1 MCYTYTVSFILEKC
15 HYQNVVACERS
26 FPLSEIKMGS
36 CKGWS
41 VLHLLHWPQKG
52 WSDSQCL
59 NRILYIKILLQEF
72 CSTAT
77 CIILDWCHLC
87 FWCCSQRWWFHGDLY
102 SPCRF
107 ALKSSPCAHL
117 LEWLLD
123 STTRLQFPIIYSF
136 RYFSFLRIPI
146 QFTNYFGLPRWLNHP
161 FYNIREKNQQWLKAI
176 WKCSL
181 I

>member
-1 MCYTYTVSFILEKC
+1 MIGPALTSLATKGLIRFTVFK
-15 HYQNVVACERS
+15 QNT
-26 FPLSEIKMGS
+26 
-36 CKGWS
+36 
-41 VLHLLHWPQKG
+41 LHK
-52 WSDSQCL
+52 
-59 NRILYIKILLQEF
+59 NTFARIL
-72 CSTAT
+72 STAT

-87 FWCCSQRWWFHGDLY
+87 FWSCSQRWWFHGDLH

-161 FYNIREKNQQWLKAI
+161 FYNIREKTSNGLKPYENVHWFKLTKGI
-176 WKCSL
+176 KPD
-181 I
+181 